1 MEYRD
6 RHWTGYNSL
15 LACLRRGLD
24 EGVPITSPRY
34 WRSHEATDETLRIIF
49 RSATDEPIP
58 LLDKRIAIL
67 REAAEVL
74 HKVCLPIGREGF
86 ETC

>member
-1 MEYRD
+1 VEYRG
-6 RHWTGYNSL
+6 RRWTGYNSL

-34 WRSHEATDETLRIIF
+34 WRRREATDENLRTVF
-49 RSATDEPIP
+49 RSATDEPMP
-58 LLDKRIAIL
+58 LLDRRIAIL

-74 HKVCLPIGREGF
+74 HEVCLLLG
-86 ETC
+86 